1 MDNLSKVNLDA
12 SNYSN
17 LELREILGLDNVTNS
32 DTIQEHISKIELS
45 TLNDEKLSFN
55 NKNKIVS
62 FLNSAKFKLTN
73 DNINMLPDTK
83 IDLTYGA
90 QTNYMIP
97 NTPLSNPLIHA
108 PNTLGS
114 SKAEINAGR
123 GEYYPAG
130 YLNPINIRTTKK
142 IINLDSRFR
151 NAYYNTKS
159 SDFHLDLPETYKKIV
174 NMQLSSYQIPTT
186 IYGVNGTNN
195 FFHIM
200 TATNVVKKIDISN
213 GNYFTHNSVDI
224 DLSQNIQNSITD
236 SINSN
241 GLSSLISFK
250 INTVTGRSE
259 ITNKVSNQELRI
271 FFNRDTSGDTIVET
285 PLPFKL
291 GWLLGYRA
299 GEYILQGGEKL
310 ISEGIANF
318 DVPKYLYI
326 SINDFTQA
334 SHNNFAGT
342 FSESIISEHL
352 IAKINYGSLI
362 TDNKIYQTHMDDDPP
377 NFIRT
382 YFGPVDIKKL
392 HIKILDEYG
401 RIVDLNNMD
410 WSFTIILDSLYD

>member
-12 SNYSN
+12 TNYSN
-17 LELREILGLDNVTNS
+17 LQLREILGLDNVTNS
-32 DTIQEHISKIELS
+32 DTIQEHMSKIELS
-45 TLNDEKLSFN
+45 ILNDKKLSFN

-62 FLNSAKFKLTN
+62 FLNSAKFNLTN

-90 QTNYMIP
+90 QTNYMVP

-142 IINLDSRFR
+142 IINFDSRFR

-186 IYGVNGTNN
+186 IYGVNETNN
-195 FFHIM
+195 FFHIDYRDDI
-200 TATNVVKKIDISN
+200 KKIDISN
-213 GNYFTHNSVDI
+213 GNYSVLDPSGGRFAKSKISESMNATHHSFDSPGFDFDI
-224 DLSQNIQNSITD
+224 NPI
-236 SINSN
+236 
-241 GLSSLISFK
+241 
-250 INTVTGRSE
+250 TGRSE
-259 ITNKVSNQELRI
+259 ITNKTGYDCRI
-271 FFNRDTSGDTIVET
+271 LFNRDTTGDTIVET

-299 GEYILQGGEKL
+299 GEYMLENGKVL

-352 IAKINYGSLI
+352 IAKINYGTLI

-401 RIVDLNNMD
+401 RVVDLNNMD